1 MAASRLGRWRSV
13 ALRWLA
19 RSDRALAITLGGRD
33 DLGDAMKIGIV
44 GKGGVG
50 KTTTSSLLAR
60 VLVARGRR
68 VLAVDT
74 DSNPNLGLSLGL
86 SPDATESLEPIPRS
100 MVVGRRG
107 DMTVAELMQ
116 DFAVLTPE
124 GVSLMS
130 ALRVNEAGAGCTCG
144 GHASVRSLLGEALH
158 SETDDTI
165 VDMEAGIEHLS
176 RSGGT
181 LAHADVL
188 ILMME
193 PSRKAIIT
201 AQRTIGLAKE
211 LGIERWVGVGN
222 RVQDDDARQAL
233 VEMCAEHEVP
243 LDVVIPSSTTLAE
256 SDRRGRPLDRE
267 AAPEVW
273 AAIEALVDRL
283 GIAPAELAPR

>member
-1 MAASRLGRWRSV
+1 
-13 ALRWLA
+13 
-19 RSDRALAITLGGRD
+19 
-33 DLGDAMKIGIV
+33 MKIGIV

-60 VLVARGRR
+60 ALVARGRR

-86 SPDATESLEPIPRS
+86 GAAATEALKPIPRS

-107 DMTVAELMQ
+107 DMTVAELMN

-124 GVSLMS
+124 GVTLMS
-130 ALRVNEAGAGCTCG
+130 ALRVDEAGAGCTCG

-188 ILMME
+188 VLIME

-201 AQRTIGLAKE
+201 AQRTIALAAE
-211 LGIERWVGVGN
+211 LGITRCIGVGN
-222 RVQDDDARQAL
+222 RVEDDEARQAL
-233 VEMCAEHEVP
+233 EEMCAEHGVP
-243 LDVVIPSSTTLAE
+243 LDVVIGSSSVLAAA
-256 SDRRGRPLDRE
+256 DRLGQPLDRD
-267 AAPEVW
+267 AAPEIW
-273 AAIEALVDRL
+273 QAIDTLVDAL
-283 GIAPAELAPR
+283 DLDAIPSPAH

>member
-1 MAASRLGRWRSV
+1 
-13 ALRWLA
+13 
-19 RSDRALAITLGGRD
+19 
-33 DLGDAMKIGIV
+33 MKIGIV

-60 VLVARGRR
+60 ALVARGRR

-86 SPDATESLEPIPRS
+86 SPDATESLQPIPRS

-107 DMTVAELMQ
+107 DMTVAELMN

-165 VDMEAGIEHLS
+165 IDMEAGIEHLS
-176 RSGGT
+176 RAGGT

-188 ILMME
+188 VLMME

-211 LGIERWVGVGN
+211 LGIARWVGVGN
-222 RVQDDDARQAL
+222 RVEDDDARQAL
-233 VEMCAEHEVP
+233 EEMCAEHDVP
-243 LDVVIPSSTTLAE
+243 LDVVIPTDSTLAAA
-256 SDRRGRPLDRE
+256 DRRGIPLE
-267 AAPEVW
+267 MVAAPDVW
-273 AAIEALVDRL
+273 AAIETLVDRL
-283 GIAPAELAPR
+283 DVGAADLTHS

>member
-1 MAASRLGRWRSV
+1 
-13 ALRWLA
+13 
-19 RSDRALAITLGGRD
+19 
-33 DLGDAMKIGIV
+33 MKIGIV

-60 VLVARGRR
+60 VLVDRGRR

-86 SPDATESLEPIPRS
+86 GAEATEALPPIPRS
-100 MVVGRRG
+100 MVVGQRG
-107 DMTVAELMQ
+107 DMTIGELMA
-116 DFAVLTPE
+116 DYAISTPE

-144 GHASVRSLLGEALH
+144 GHASVRSLLSEALD

-201 AQRTIGLAKE
+201 AQRTIGLATE
-211 LGIERWVGVGN
+211 LGIKRWIGVGN
-222 RVQDDDARQAL
+222 KVESAETLAMFQ
-233 VEMCAEHEVP
+233 EMCLEHGVP
-243 LDVVIPSSTTLAE
+243 LDVVIPSDAALIAA
-256 SDRRGRPLDRE
+256 DRQGEPLGRDVAPGIWE
-267 AAPEVW
+267 A
-273 AAIEALVDRL
+273 IDQIVDHLRL
-283 GIAPAELAPR
+283 EAPAPV

>member
-1 MAASRLGRWRSV
+1 
-13 ALRWLA
+13 
-19 RSDRALAITLGGRD
+19 
-33 DLGDAMKIGIV
+33 MKIGIV

-60 VLVARGRR
+60 ALVDRGRR

-100 MVVGRRG
+100 MVVGKRG
-107 DMTVAELMQ
+107 DMTVAELMN

-124 GVSLMS
+124 GVTLMS

-188 ILMME
+188 VLMME

-211 LGIERWVGVGN
+211 LGITHWVGVGN
-222 RVQDDDARQAL
+222 LVTDDEARQAL
-233 VEMCAEHEVP
+233 EEMCAEHDVP
-243 LDVVIPSSTTLAE
+243 LDVIIPSSPTLAAA
-256 SDRRGRPLDRE
+256 DRKGQPMSRDD
-267 AAPEVW
+267 APEVW
-273 AAIEALVDRL
+273 AAIDTLVDRL
-283 GIAPAELAPR
+283 TAHVGEPAAS